1 MRNRLSKLQ
10 RFNLILASRSPRR
23 QMLLRG
29 LDLVFEVKVKNT
41 KEEYP
46 ADMHYTEV
54 PEFLAKLKAQA
65 CDIENLRE
73 NDILITADTIVVLE
87 GEIIGKPK
95 NKDAA
100 KEMLKRLSGKQHT
113 VITGVCLTG
122 REHQKVFSA
131 RSEVL
136 FRELKQ
142 EDIDYYVD
150 EYSPLDKA
158 GAYGIQEWIGYVA
171 IERIEGSFYNVMGLP
186 TQMLFEELIQFSTK
200 IGY

>member
-1 MRNRLSKLQ
+1 
-10 RFNLILASRSPRR
+10 
-23 QMLLRG
+23 MLLRG
-29 LDLVFEVKVKNT
+29 LDLLFEVKVKNT

-46 ADMHYTEV
+46 ANMHYSEV
-54 PEFLAKLKAQA
+54 PEYLARLKAQA
-65 CDIENLRE
+65 CDINNLKKH
-73 NDILITADTIVVLE
+73 DILITADTIVVLD

-95 NKDAA
+95 NKEAA

-122 REHQKVFSA
+122 KTHQKVFSA

-142 EDIDYYVD
+142 EDINYYVE

-186 TQMLFEELIQFSTK
+186 TQMLFEELIQFSTQ
-200 IGY
+200 IDY